1 MEPRVRPGDFWEL
14 HRRLGECYAAV
25 AGAGA
30 PLRSPVASARLSVQ
44 EPGPPEGSPVCLA
57 DMMQRRQSSKEMQ
70 EKSCRPSRDYSHR
83 PSSSLMSDAPKELQ
97 LHHCWAERAKSKNR
111 RGSVSMIE
119 GYSSR
124 PSRKVFQF
132 TLSPNGHF
140 RNAWDLLGICLLAL
154 DTFIIPLQFV
164 QPELYQLYPS
174 LSTAAA
180 AAIIY
185 WCLDSCLAFFTGYL
199 LKGNLI
205 QDHRKIACH
214 YLRTWCVP
222 DLVVN
227 SIDIVLILMED
238 DSLRASTRGLRLL
251 RLFRVVRLGKVTRFA
266 SWLRDQFESEV
277 AYTQFTVLGLV
288 FGMMLLEHIV
298 ACCWFGIS
306 PAGSG
311 GWLDVNELQD
321 KNFMEQYTSALS
333 QKPVCWKYAVANK
346 TLQAK

>member
-1 MEPRVRPGDFWEL
+1 MQKSVR
-14 HRRLGECYAAV
+14 
-25 AGAGA
+25 
-30 PLRSPVASARLSVQ
+30 
-44 EPGPPEGSPVCLA
+44 
-57 DMMQRRQSSKEMQ
+57 
-70 EKSCRPSRDYSHR
+70 
-83 PSSSLMSDAPKELQ
+83 
-97 LHHCWAERAKSKNR
+97 
-111 RGSVSMIE
+111 
-119 GYSSR
+119 
-124 PSRKVFQF
+124 F

-154 DTFIIPLQFV
+154 DIIIIPLQFV

-199 LKGNLI
+199 DKGNLI
-205 QDHRKIACH
+205 QDRRQIACH

-277 AYTQFTVLGLV
+277 AYTQFTVLVLV
-288 FGMMLLEHIV
+288 LGMMLLEHIV

-306 PAGSG
+306 PPGSG
-311 GWLDVNELQD
+311 GWLDANQLLEEPFF
-321 KNFMEQYTSALS
+321 KQYTSTWQSPSSRAFFCLDDRAHS
-333 QKPVCWKYAVANK
+333 ACSKRK
-346 TLQAK
+346 T